1 MSKFPFT
8 LNAIREALK
17 TYSFSELKEI
27 KNHFDTVYAE
37 KEAEQKE
44 LEEKNQ
50 KYAEYLEKANKLAE
64 EMGISVEQLA
74 NLAGLGIAV
83 SEDNKVAQL
92 LSANAPARQ
101 NRQKESG
108 SVAAKYQYESNGQV
122 MQWSGRGRLP
132 LDLQQMLLNGTRLE
146 SLLITH
152 TQEDEDKAKDR
163 QIKLYMQKG
172 KNPDLLKAPVSDSKP
187 VSDTT
192 PFIDT
197 PEKAKEAVKPTP
209 KAAKGLFAYEDN
221 TGKLHTWNGKKAM
234 PQALQDLVKGGE
246 TLESFLTDATDENV
260 AQAREIEHELLK
272 D

>member
-1 MSKFPFT
+1 MSSKFPFT

-17 TYSFSELKEI
+17 TFSFSEVKEI
-27 KNHFDTVYAE
+27 KTHFDTVYAE

-50 KYAEYLEKANKLAE
+50 KYAEYLDKANKLAE

-101 NRQKESG
+101 QRTPTG
-108 SVAAKYQYESNGQV
+108 SVAAKFEYTVNGKV

-132 LDLQQMLLNGTRLE
+132 LDLESMLLSGTKLQD
-146 SLLITH
+146 LLISPTPK
-152 TQEDEDKAKDR
+152 EIDKAKQR
-163 QIKLYMQKG
+163 QVALYIQKG
-172 KNPDLLKAPVSDSKP
+172 KDPHKLEAPESDSKP
-187 VSDTT
+187 VSHPAPAATT
-192 PFIDT
+192 P
-197 PEKAKEAVKPTP
+197 EQQKEPVKPVA
-209 KAAKGLFAYEDN
+209 KAAKGMFAYEDSA
-221 TGKLHTWNGKKAM
+221 GKLHTWNGKKTM
-234 PQALQDLVKGGE
+234 PEALAELVRGGE
-246 TLESFLTDATDENV
+246 NLESFLTEETDENI

>member
-1 MSKFPFT
+1 MSSKFPFT

-17 TYSFSELKEI
+17 TFSFSEVKEI
-27 KNHFDTVYAE
+27 KTHFDTVYAE

-50 KYAEYLEKANKLAE
+50 KYAEYLDKANKLAE

-101 NRQKESG
+101 QRTPTG
-108 SVAAKYQYESNGQV
+108 SVAAKFEYMANGKV

-132 LDLQQMLLNGTRLE
+132 LDLESMLLSGTKLQD
-146 SLLITH
+146 LLISPTPK
-152 TQEDEDKAKDR
+152 EIDKAKQR
-163 QIKLYMQKG
+163 QFALYIQKG
-172 KNPDLLKAPVSDSKP
+172 KDPRKLEAPVSDFKP
-187 VSDTT
+187 VSDSATT
-192 PFIDT
+192 AMT
-197 PEKAKEAVKPTP
+197 PEKQKEPVKPVA
-209 KAAKGLFAYEDN
+209 KAAKGMFAYEDSA
-221 TGKLHTWNGKKAM
+221 GKLHTWNGKKTM
-234 PQALQDLVKGGE
+234 PEALADLVRGGE
-246 TLESFLTDATDENV
+246 NLESFLTEETDENI